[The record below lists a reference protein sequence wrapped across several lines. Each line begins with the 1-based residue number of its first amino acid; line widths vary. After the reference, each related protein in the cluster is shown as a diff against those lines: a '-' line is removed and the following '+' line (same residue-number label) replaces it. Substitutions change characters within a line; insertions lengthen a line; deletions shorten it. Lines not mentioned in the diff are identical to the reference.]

1 MWGASSSGGTPVVD
15 SFISSI
21 ANLIRNRDGAKLQDF
36 LQIEPPLPPVYHDM
50 IAEMRNQYP
59 QNGNNDDQLLG
70 KCESVV
76 PSGGSWSA
84 FPIFLRQYFTFLRD
98 VNVENL
104 LDTYDLLKALLNQCV
119 IALSDSQMGV
129 IVLPTVLYLSK
140 VLAKLAIGLDRRPEL
155 VSHLLKE
162 GTGSDEATEKVTL
175 VEKSA
180 NVVREAFIKCL
191 TDRSGA
197 AGTQGKPE
205 GKRVGIYLMANLCL
219 KLLFKCGKLR
229 NAEQMFAS
237 INAQSPP
244 LSRFPASQR
253 VTYLYYL
260 GRYLFSNNLFFPAQ
274 TALQAAY
281 NQCHRQALQQ
291 RRLILT
297 YLIPCNIILG
307 RFPSRALLERPESKG
322 FDDIFLPI
330 CRIIASGDLSAFR
343 SYLDVDSPHAEFFA
357 RKGILLQLRNR
368 CEILVWRSLARKV
381 FIFSGFHG
389 DQKAQAQRGP
399 PPFLY
404 LSKLEA
410 AVRWIESRGSKP
422 VPRSLSSMT
431 QPGQILK
438 PSHQSQGSRLF
449 SFAADR
455 EFAKPYAAN
464 NIVAHSPTDYDDYFE
479 PDGYFDGDGEW
490 VLVSGPNDL
499 PDDAVTESQDSDN
512 LATDALAHIP
522 SAENMTEGENDP
534 EATSPL
540 MHDLESVLASLLVQD
555 LMRGYLTHKN
565 PRFAI
570 PGARVKGP
578 LPTGFPNVWRTIY
591 AKESEDEQV
600 PGWVKPAPNPGF
612 GQRAGGLAPSPA
624 GGMAGRVVNL
634 SGARPVGA
642 LGS

>member
-1 MWGASSSGGTPVVD
+1 
-15 SFISSI
+15 
-21 ANLIRNRDGAKLQDF
+21 
-36 LQIEPPLPPVYHDM
+36 
-50 IAEMRNQYP
+50 
-59 QNGNNDDQLLG
+59 
-70 KCESVV
+70 
-76 PSGGSWSA
+76 
-84 FPIFLRQYFTFLRD
+84 
-98 VNVENL
+98 
-104 LDTYDLLKALLNQCV
+104 
-119 IALSDSQMGV
+119 
-129 IVLPTVLYLSK
+129 
-140 VLAKLAIGLDRRPEL
+140 
-155 VSHLLKE
+155 
-162 GTGSDEATEKVTL
+162 
-175 VEKSA
+175 
-180 NVVREAFIKCL
+180 
-191 TDRSGA
+191 
-197 AGTQGKPE
+197 
-205 GKRVGIYLMANLCL
+205 
-219 KLLFKCGKLR
+219 
-229 NAEQMFAS
+229 MFAS

-244 LSRFPASQR
+244 LSHFPASQR

-410 AVRWIESRGSKP
+410 AVRWIESQGSKP

-431 QPGQILK
+431 QPGQTLK
-438 PSHQSQGSRLF
+438 SSQQPQGSRLF

-455 EFAKPYAAN
+455 EFAKPDAAN
-464 NIVAHSPTDYDDYFE
+464 NTVAHMPTDYDDYFE
-479 PDGYFDGDGEW
+479 PNGYFDRDGEW

-512 LATDALAHIP
+512 LATDALAYIP
-522 SAENMTEGENDP
+522 SAENITEGENDP

-540 MHDLESVLASLLVQD
+540 MRDLESVLASLLVQD

-600 PGWVKPAPNPGF
+600 PGWVKPAPKPGF